1 MATTMNPPAGA
12 LERQLPDQTRAMQE
26 FGADFV
32 RQAEFRLFKWLAT
45 FVVAAVAAAIGLL
58 YQQVAEVRVE
68 MERLRTDLVQEMNRQ
83 FAVIRDE
90 MDREH
95 TAIREDIAEIREDIA
110 ALSERVVRVETLVG
124 GRKPSGQQSNA
135 AP

>member
-45 FVVAAVAAAIGLL
+45 FVVAAVAAGIGLL

-83 FAVIRDE
+83 HTALRED
-90 MDREH
+90 MDRQF
-95 TAIREDIAEIREDIA
+95 AAVREDIAEIREDIA
-110 ALSERVVRVETLVG
+110 ALSERVVRLETLVDG
-124 GRKPSGQQSNA
+124 ESRA
-135 AP
+135 ARAP